1 MITFSNSIIN
11 ESNDQKKK
19 NFVRSR
25 KILRQK
31 GGGKTTIF
39 LNFKLVRL
47 LERCLVLRKEEEGKK
62 GNKIFH
68 VFFSLFNI
76 RFAKVHLGYRS
87 MV

>member
-19 NFVRSR
+19 NFVRNR

-31 GGGKTTIF
+31 EGGKTTIF
-39 LNFKLVRL
+39 LNFNWLASIFWHWLYL
-47 LERCLVLRKEEEGKK
+47 LERCLVLRKEEEEKK

-68 VFFSLFNI
+68 VFFFSL
-76 RFAKVHLGYRS
+76 
-87 MV
+87 